1 MGAESDSENPQEELH
16 GTLPQGTRLRN
27 YEVVSVL
34 GQGAFGI
41 TYRARDTQLG
51 REVAIKEY
59 LPTSLAV
66 RSHGSTVVPRSGDD
80 GDTFQWG
87 RDRFL
92 DEARTLVTLE
102 SAPAVVRVY
111 DFLEANGTA
120 YMVMALVRGE
130 TLEQRVK
137 RAGPLAGPLVE
148 QVARKLLDGL
158 EQVHVSRFLH
168 RDIKPANIIVDPR
181 GDPTLIDFGASRAS
195 MADRTSAMTAV
206 FTPRFAAIEQMT
218 SDEQGPW
225 TDIYGLAVTLYF
237 AITGK
242 PPPTA
247 MERILKE
254 SYVPLSTVR
263 PAGVGQGLLRGI
275 DAGLAVRPADRPQS
289 VEAWRALFVD
299 EQPSEATIV
308 ERQPRRL
315 PSGPPPPA
323 SPPPVAAKP
332 EPSLEAPRMPGRGR
346 QVVLIGGGSLA
357 LIVVLAAGYLA
368 LSPRSDIDGARQP
381 GEAAVAA
388 EKNAQAAADAKT
400 KAEAEAKQKVEAA
413 AKAQTDAKAKAEAD
427 AKARADTEA
436 KQRADAEAKAQAEA
450 KAKAE
455 ADARQKA
462 EDARRQAEADAKAK
476 AEAEAKQR
484 AEAVAKAQAD
494 AKAKAEADA
503 KAKADTEA
511 KQKADAE
518 AKAQA
523 EAKAK
528 AEADARQK
536 AEDARRQAEAD
547 AKQKAAADAK
557 AKADGEAKAQA
568 EAKAKAEADAKA
580 KADAEAKEKAEA
592 AAKLQTEAKAKAEA
606 EAKEKADTEAAAK
619 QKADE
624 ASALQK
630 AAESSETALN
640 LSTVDRQSIQSAL
653 TTLGFDTQGVDGT
666 FGPRTRSMIGSWQKA
681 RIQPSTGYLS
691 AAQKDS
697 LLNEASLVT
706 PRKPPVPT
714 PVTNNGP
721 KTQPAPSSANDTRCR
736 SILQAA
742 QLMGALNDA
751 DRAYLRDHCR

>member
-1 MGAESDSENPQEELH
+1 MGADSDPEHPQEELH

-59 LPTSLAV
+59 LPTSLAI

-102 SAPAVVRVY
+102 RAPAVVRVY

-137 RAGPLAGPLVE
+137 REGPLAGPLVE

-206 FTPRFAAIEQMT
+206 FTPRYAAIEQMT

-237 AITGK
+237 AIIGR

-247 MERILKE
+247 MERVLKD

-275 DAGLAVRPADRPQS
+275 DAGLAVRPSDRPQS
-289 VEAWRALFVD
+289 VEAWRALFAD
-299 EQPSEATIV
+299 EPASEATIV

-315 PSGPPPPA
+315 PPGPATLA

-332 EPSLEAPRMPGRGR
+332 ALSLVVPRTQGRGR
-346 QVVLIGGGSLA
+346 AALIGGGGLA
-357 LIVVLAAGYLA
+357 LITVLTAGYLA
-368 LSPRSDIDGARQP
+368 LAPRSDLDSARQS
-381 GEAAVAA
+381 GEAAVTDD
-388 EKNAQAAADAKT
+388 KNAQAEAAR
-400 KAEAEAKQKVEAA
+400 KAEAEA
-413 AKAQTDAKAKAEAD
+413 
-427 AKARADTEA
+427 
-436 KQRADAEAKAQAEA
+436 
-450 KAKAE
+450 
-455 ADARQKA
+455 RQKA
-462 EDARRQAEADAKAK
+462 D
-476 AEAEAKQR
+476 AEAKQR
-484 AEAVAKAQAD
+484 AEAEAKG
-494 AKAKAEADA
+494 KAEV
-503 KAKADTEA
+503 
-511 KQKADAE
+511 
-518 AKAQA
+518 
-523 EAKAK
+523 
-528 AEADARQK
+528 DARQ
-536 AEDARRQAEAD
+536 
-547 AKQKAAADAK
+547 
-557 AKADGEAKAQA
+557 
-568 EAKAKAEADAKA
+568 KAEADAKA
-580 KADAEAKEKAEA
+580 KADAEAKQSAEA
-592 AAKLQTEAKAKAEA
+592 AAKAQAEAKAKAEA
-606 EAKEKADTEAAAK
+606 EARRKTDDAKRQAEADAKAKADAEAKQRAEAAAK
-619 QKADE
+619 AQAEAKAKAEAEARQKTEDARRQAEADANQKAAADAKAKADAEAKVQAEAKAKADAEAKQKAEAVAKLQAETKAKAEAEARLKLEAEAATQQAAADAKQKEEAAARQKAD
-624 ASALQK
+624 AVSALQK
-630 AAESSETALN
+630 AAEASEAALN
-640 LSTVDRQSIQSAL
+640 FSTADRQAIQSAL

-681 RIQPSTGYLS
+681 RNQPTTGYLS

-706 PRKPPVPT
+706 PRKPPAPT

-721 KTQPAPSSANDTRCR
+721 KIQPAPPSSANDQRCR

-751 DRAYLRDHCR
+751 DRAFLRDHCR

>member
-1 MGAESDSENPQEELH
+1 MGADSDPEHPREELH
-16 GTLPQGTRLRN
+16 GTLPEGTRLRN

-66 RSHGSTVVPRSGDD
+66 RSQGSTVVPRSSDD
-80 GDTFQWG
+80 SDTFQWG

-92 DEARTLVTLE
+92 GEARTLVTLE
-102 SAPAVVRVY
+102 GAPAVVRVY

-137 RAGPLAGPLVE
+137 REGPLAGLLVE

-168 RDIKPANIIVDPR
+168 RDIKPANIIVDSR

-206 FTPRFAAIEQMT
+206 FTPRYAAIEQMT

-237 AITGK
+237 AIIGR

-247 MERILKE
+247 MERVLKD
-254 SYVPLSTVR
+254 SYVPLTSVL

-289 VEAWRALFVD
+289 VEAWRALFAD
-299 EQPSEATIV
+299 EPASEATIV

-315 PSGPPPPA
+315 PPGPATPA
-323 SPPPVAAKP
+323 SLSPVAGKP
-332 EPSLEAPRMPGRGR
+332 APSLAVPRTPGRGR
-346 QVVLIGGGSLA
+346 QAALIGGGGLA
-357 LIVVLAAGYLA
+357 LIAVLTAGYVALA
-368 LSPRSDIDGARQP
+368 PRSYVDSARQS
-381 GEAAVAA
+381 GEAAVTDD
-388 EKNAQAAADAKT
+388 KNAQAEAARKAEADARK
-400 KAEAEAKQKVEAA
+400 KADAEAKQRAEAEAKG
-413 AKAQTDAKAKAEAD
+413 KADARQKAEAD
-427 AKARADTEA
+427 AKAKADAEA
-436 KQRADAEAKAQAEA
+436 KQSAEAAAKAQAEA

-455 ADARQKA
+455 AEAEARQKTD
-462 EDARRQAEADAKAK
+462 DAKRQAEADAKQK
-476 AEAEAKQR
+476 AEAKEDAEAKRR
-484 AEAVAKAQAD
+484 AEAA
-494 AKAKAEADA
+494 
-503 KAKADTEA
+503 
-511 KQKADAE
+511 

-523 EAKAK
+523 EA
-528 AEADARQK
+528 RQK
-536 AEDARRQAEAD
+536 TEDARRQAEAD

-557 AKADGEAKAQA
+557 AKADAEAKVQA
-568 EAKAKAEADAKA
+568 EAKAKA
-580 KADAEAKEKAEA
+580 DAESKQKAEA
-592 AAKLQTEAKAKAEA
+592 AAKLQAETKAKAEA
-606 EAKEKADTEAAAK
+606 EARQKLEAEAATQQAAADAK
-619 QKADE
+619 QKEGSAATQKADE
-624 ASALQK
+624 VSALQK
-630 AAESSETALN
+630 AAEASEAALN
-640 LSTVDRQSIQSAL
+640 FSTADRQGIQSAL

-681 RIQPSTGYLS
+681 RNQPTTGYMS
-691 AAQKDS
+691 ATQKDS

-706 PRKPPVPT
+706 PRKPPAPT

-721 KTQPAPSSANDTRCR
+721 KIQPAPPSSANDQRCR
-736 SILQAA
+736 SILQAT

-751 DRAYLRDHCR
+751 DRAFLRDHCR